1 MATSFRMMDL
11 RTRTLLRASALT
23 AAALLA
29 IAVILWLDRVTPN
42 YYSFEIFYVIP
53 ILAVTLLGGSLAGG
67 LTGVVA
73 AVAWTFDTVQED
85 GFAVSSLAWN
95 IGTRVVIFIGVVILV
110 DLYRKR
116 GARLAEVDRHRED
129 ALALIAHKLRQT
141 AARIGSV
148 TGAIAARRDVDGIV
162 NEARIAL
169 DDQARE
175 LQRMAEDILD
185 MNVLEARRFRLSLT
199 EVDLGELVTDIARD
213 IGRGQVQLMLQA
225 EPVVVEGDADRLRV
239 MVGHLIANAVKYS
252 PAGAPVLVTVASGH
266 AEARIVVKDSGV
278 GLGPADLTVMFQKYG
293 QAQTAKT
300 MGAQGV
306 GLGLYVTRLLAE
318 AHGGRVSAESV
329 GPGMGSTFQLSLP
342 VRQPKGAS

>member
-1 MATSFRMMDL
+1 MMDL
-11 RTRTLLRASALT
+11 RTRTLVRASALT
-23 AAALLA
+23 AAGILA

-53 ILAVTLLGGSLAGG
+53 ILAVTLLGGRIAGG
-67 LTGVVA
+67 LTGLVA
-73 AVAWTFDTVQED
+73 AFAWTFDTIQED

-95 IGTRVVIFIGVVILV
+95 IGTRVVIFIGIVVLI

-116 GARLAEVDRHRED
+116 GTRLAEVDRHRED

-141 AARIGSV
+141 ASRIGSV

-169 DDQARE
+169 DHQARE

-185 MNVLEARRFRLSLT
+185 MNVLEARRFRLNLT
-199 EVDLGELVTDIARD
+199 DVDLGELVTDVARE
-213 IGRGQVQLMLQA
+213 IGRGQVQLVLQA

-239 MVGHLIANAVKYS
+239 MVGHLVANAVKYS
-252 PAGAPVLVTVASGH
+252 PAGAPILVTVASGH

-278 GLGPADLTVMFQKYG
+278 GLGPTDLTVMFQKYG
-293 QAQTAKT
+293 QAQTANT
-300 MGAQGV
+300 TGAQGV

-342 VRQPKGAS
+342 VRQPKGAT

>member
-1 MATSFRMMDL
+1 MDL
-11 RTRTLLRASALT
+11 RTRTLVRASALT
-23 AAALLA
+23 AAGILA

-53 ILAVTLLGGSLAGG
+53 ILAVTLLGGSVAGG
-67 LTGVVA
+67 LTGSA
-73 AVAWTFDTVQED
+73 AAIAWTFDTLQED
-85 GFAVSSLAWN
+85 GFAPSSVVWN
-95 IGTRVVIFIGVVILV
+95 VGTRLVIFIGVAILI

-148 TGAIAARRDVDGIV
+148 TGAIAARREVDGIV

-169 DDQARE
+169 DHQARE
-175 LQRMAEDILD
+175 LERMAEDILD
-185 MNVLEARRFRLSLT
+185 MNVLEARRFGLSLA
-199 EVDLGELVTDIARD
+199 EVDLGELVTDVARE
-213 IGRGQVQLMLQA
+213 IGRGQVQLVLQA
-225 EPVVVEGDADRLRV
+225 EPVIVEGDPDRLRV
-239 MVGHLIANAVKYS
+239 MIGHLIANAVRYS
-252 PAGAPVLVTVASGH
+252 PAGAPVLVTVASGD

-278 GLGPADLTVMFQKYG
+278 GLGPVDLTVMFQKYG

-300 MGAQGV
+300 MGSQGV
-306 GLGLYVTRLLAE
+306 GLGLYLTRLLAE
-318 AHGGRVSAESV
+318 AHGGRVSAESG

>member
-1 MATSFRMMDL
+1 MAASFRMMDL
-11 RTRTLLRASALT
+11 RTRTLLRTSALT
-23 AAALLA
+23 AAGLLA
-29 IAVILWLDRVTPN
+29 IALILWLDRVTPN

-53 ILAVTLLGGSLAGG
+53 ILAVTLLGGSVAGG
-67 LTGVVA
+67 LTGGIA
-73 AVAWTFDTVQED
+73 AIAWTFDTIQED
-85 GFAVSSLAWN
+85 GFALSSLAWN
-95 IGTRVVIFIGVVILV
+95 IGTRVVIFIGVAILI

-116 GARLAEVDRHRED
+116 GARLAELDRHRED

-148 TGAIAARRDVDGIV
+148 TGAIASRRDVDGIV
-162 NEARIAL
+162 DEARIAL
-169 DDQARE
+169 DHQARE

-199 EVDLGELVTDIARD
+199 EVDLGELVTDVARE
-213 IGRGQVQLMLQA
+213 IGRGQVQLVLQA

-239 MVGHLIANAVKYS
+239 IVGHLIANAVKYS
-252 PAGAPVLVTVASGH
+252 PAGAPILVTVASGH

-300 MGAQGV
+300 TGAQGV

>member
-1 MATSFRMMDL
+1 MMDL
-11 RTRTLLRASALT
+11 RTRTLVRASALT
-23 AAALLA
+23 AAGLLS

-53 ILAVTLLGGSLAGG
+53 ILAVTLLAGSVAGG
-67 LTGVVA
+67 LTGVIA
-73 AVAWTFDTVQED
+73 AIAWTFDTMQED
-85 GFAVSSLAWN
+85 GFAVSSLVWN
-95 IGTRVVIFIGVVILV
+95 VGTRVVIFIGVVILV

-141 AARIGSV
+141 AGRIGSV

-169 DDQARE
+169 DHQARE

-199 EVDLGELVTDIARD
+199 EVDLGELVTDVARD
-213 IGRGQVQLMLQA
+213 LGRGQVQLVLQA
-225 EPVVVEGDADRLRV
+225 EPVIVEGDADRLRV
-239 MVGHLIANAVKYS
+239 MIGHLVANAVKYS
-252 PAGAPVLVTVASGH
+252 PAGAPILVTVAGGH
-266 AEARIVVKDSGV
+266 AEARVVVKDSGV
-278 GLGPADLTVMFQKYG
+278 GLGPADLTVLFQKYG

-300 MGAQGV
+300 TGAQGV